1 MGCGPSS
8 TKALSTRVPE
18 ESRSAPNTQSIKAHK
33 FSILLSSEYS
43 NITLLSNARD
53 TSSSTILKG
62 LNLSSNLTECLTA
75 IEYSTIQSEGMTM
88 KEVEGEVKNLGE
100 LRHPNVLRMGR
111 CFRKTTETEDYV
123 FITMQEYDLT
133 LDKLILKGELKPSER
148 LEYFKQ
154 IVDGVIYI
162 HGKGITHGCLNPS
175 NICIKEGHLMIGNF
189 YKKQNYGSNTP
200 ANSSHMYLYLYS
212 PPEKI
217 TGGEP
222 TLLWDSWSLGCIFYE
237 LSTRHLPFQGNTD
250 FEIFEN
256 IKNIAYATL
265 DSLSQYEL
273 TILRMTLVK
282 DIHRKSVRDIKQF
295 MSRPEEVYIY
305 IYIYL

>member
-1 MGCGPSS
+1 
-8 TKALSTRVPE
+8 
-18 ESRSAPNTQSIKAHK
+18 
-33 FSILLSSEYS
+33 
-43 NITLLSNARD
+43 
-53 TSSSTILKG
+53 
-62 LNLSSNLTECLTA
+62 
-75 IEYSTIQSEGMTM
+75 
-88 KEVEGEVKNLGE
+88 
-100 LRHPNVLRMGR
+100 MGR

-133 LDKLILKGELKPSER
+133 LDKLILKGELKLSER

-217 TGGEP
+217 TEENLLYFG
-222 TLLWDSWSLGCIFYE
+222 TLGLLDVYFMNYPLVTCHFRVILILKYSKILKI
-237 LSTRHLPFQGNTD
+237 LLMLHL
-250 FEIFEN
+250 I
-256 IKNIAYATL
+256 
-265 DSLSQYEL
+265 
-273 TILRMTLVK
+273 
-282 DIHRKSVRDIKQF
+282 
-295 MSRPEEVYIY
+295 VY
-305 IYIYL
+305 LNMN